1 MKAIKLHVWFMLM
14 LLSVSCPVSASAGK
28 NTSATEKPAKE
39 KKASEA
45 AMIVPV
51 NVPLFSPLFDNFPIA
66 TVEDDP
72 ITLRD
77 LEQGIDLAHQQEGS
91 ADKTAGKISYR
102 EILDRLLTLR
112 LIVHEARNMGLDELP
127 DAKAAIEA
135 NTQQYLRKALLD
147 HAAEQAKPD
156 DKEVEAFYKVN
167 AMEYKINSALFK
179 KEEDAKKA
187 AQEIKG
193 GKDFKETIKKCIDS
207 NQAIGMAEEKY
218 LKRRDLTPE
227 IAQAVASMQ
236 TGTVSPVTRVESG
249 YVLFKLEDARVPA
262 VEDTAAREM
271 ARQESLNLQK
281 LKAVT
286 ALKEAL
292 FKKYVKL
299 DKKLLESID
308 YEAKP
313 GFFSKESKFDKYL
326 KDDRVIAEIQG
337 EQPLTVSMLT
347 KAIKAKLYHG
357 VKSAYE
363 NKSINEKKMPLFSEY
378 LEKKL
383 ELKEAKIQGLDK
395 TDEAQAA
402 LKDME
407 YNVLFNLFVEK
418 AVVPDVHTTNDD
430 LKTYYESHKK
440 DFTKPAMVRLS
451 SLAFQE
457 KKGAEAALARLRQ
470 GTDFDWM
477 KANAAG
483 VAEDAG
489 ELTGGSIPVLVS
501 SLPEGL
507 RKAVDGASPG
517 DYRMYSAPQGPFYAV
532 LVTQVIP
539 EQVQPLD
546 EIRPQIR
553 FLVGREQL
561 NKSLQTWAA
570 KLRDAYT
577 VKIYLGDKQ
586 H

>member
-1 MKAIKLHVWFMLM
+1 MKAIKVHVLFMLI
-14 LLSVSCPVSASAGK
+14 LITISCPVYASDEK
-28 NTSATEKPAKE
+28 NTSAAEKPVKKE
-39 KKASEA
+39 NASEA
-45 AMIVPV
+45 AMSVPV
-51 NVPLFSPLFDNFPIA
+51 NAPLFSPLFANFPIA
-66 TVEDDP
+66 SVEDDT

-77 LEQGIDLAHQQEGS
+77 LGLAIDIAHRQEDS

-102 EILDRLLTLR
+102 DILDRLVTVR

-127 DAKAAIEA
+127 EAKATIEA
-135 NTQQYLRKALLD
+135 NTQQYLRKTLLD
-147 HAAEQAKPD
+147 HAAEHAKPD
-156 DKEVEAFYKVN
+156 DKEVEKFYKID

-187 AQEIKG
+187 AEEIKG
-193 GKDFKETIKKCIDS
+193 GKDFNETIKKCIES
-207 NQAIGMAEEKY
+207 GQATGMAVDKY

-227 IAQAVASMQ
+227 IAQAVVSMQ
-236 TGTVSPVTRVESG
+236 TGTVSPVTRIESG
-249 YVLFKLEDARVPA
+249 FVLFKLEDARVPTE
-262 VEDTAAREM
+262 EDTAAREM
-271 ARQESLNLQK
+271 ARQESLRLQK
-281 LKAVT
+281 FKAVT
-286 ALKEAL
+286 ELKEAL

-313 GFFSKESKFDKYL
+313 GFFSKESAFDKYL

-347 KAIKAKLYHG
+347 KAIKERLYHG

-363 NKSINEKKMPLFSEY
+363 NKSINEKKMPVFSEF

-383 ELKEAKIQGLDK
+383 ELKEAKSQGLDK
-395 TDEAQAA
+395 TDESQAA

-407 YNVLFNLFVEK
+407 YSVLFNLFLEK
-418 AVVPDVHTTNDD
+418 AVVPDVHPTDED
-430 LKTYYESHKK
+430 LKAYYESHKK
-440 DFTKPAMVRLS
+440 DFTQPAMVRLN
-451 SLAFQE
+451 SLAFQNR
-457 KKGAEAALARLRQ
+457 KGAEAALARLRK

-483 VAEDAG
+483 MATDAG
-489 ELTGGSIPVLVS
+489 ELTGGRIPVVVT

-517 DYRMYSAPQGPFYAV
+517 DYRLYSAPQGPFYAV
-532 LVTQVIP
+532 LITQVIP
-539 EQVQPLD
+539 EKVQSL
-546 EIRPQIR
+546 EEVSQKIR
-553 FLVGREQL
+553 FLVNREQL

>member
-14 LLSVSCPVSASAGK
+14 LLSVSCPVSASDEK
-28 NTSATEKPAKE
+28 NTSATEKPVKKE
-39 KKASEA
+39 EVSESV
-45 AMIVPV
+45 MSVPV
-51 NVPLFSPLFDNFPIA
+51 NVPLFSPLFANFPIA

-77 LEQGIDLAHQQEGS
+77 LGQGIDIAHRQEGS

-102 EILDRLLTLR
+102 EILDRLLTVR
-112 LIVHEARNMGLDELP
+112 LIVHEARAMGLDELP
-127 DAKAAIEA
+127 EAKAMIES
-135 NTQQYLRKALLD
+135 NKQQYLRTALLD
-147 HAAEQAKPD
+147 HAAEKAKPD
-156 DKEVEAFYKVN
+156 DKEVEALYKVD
-167 AMEYKINSALFK
+167 AMEYKMNSALFK

-187 AQEIKG
+187 AEEIKG
-193 GKDFKETIKKCIDS
+193 GKDFNETIKKCIES
-207 NQAIGMAEEKY
+207 NQATGMAEEKY

-227 IAQAVASMQ
+227 IAQAIASMQ
-236 TGTVSPVTRVESG
+236 TGSVSPVTRIESG
-249 YVLFKLEDARVPA
+249 FVLFKLEDARVPTQ
-262 VEDTAAREM
+262 EDTTAREM
-271 ARQESLNLQK
+271 ARQESLHTQK
-281 LKAVT
+281 LKVVGE
-286 ALKEAL
+286 LKAEL

-299 DKKLLESID
+299 NTKLLDSID

-313 GFFSKESKFDKYL
+313 GFFSKESAFDKYL

-347 KAIKAKLYHG
+347 KAIESKLYHG

-363 NKSINEKKMPLFSEY
+363 NKSINEKKMPLFSEF

-383 ELKEAKIQGLDK
+383 ELKEAKSQGLDK
-395 TDEAQAA
+395 TDEGQAA
-402 LKDME
+402 LRDIE
-407 YNVLFNLFVEK
+407 YSVLFNLFLEK
-418 AVVPDVHTTNDD
+418 AVLPDVHATNDD
-430 LKTYYESHKK
+430 LKAYYESHKK
-440 DFTKPAMVRLS
+440 DYTKPSMIRLS
-451 SLAFQE
+451 SLAFQD
-457 KKGAEAALARLRQ
+457 KKGAEAALARLRK

-477 KANAAG
+477 KANAVG
-483 VAEDAG
+483 MVTDAG
-489 ELTGGSIPVLVS
+489 ELTGGRIPVLVS

-517 DYRMYSAPQGPFYAV
+517 DYRLYSAPQGPFYAV
-532 LVTQVIP
+532 LITQVIP
-539 EQVQPLD
+539 EQVQPL
-546 EIRPQIR
+546 EEVSQKVR
-553 FLVGREQL
+553 FLVSREQL

>member
-1 MKAIKLHVWFMLM
+1 MKAIKLNVWFMLM
-14 LLSVSCPVSASAGK
+14 LLCVSCPVFASDEKHA
-28 NTSATEKPAKE
+28 SATEKPVKTE
-39 KKASEA
+39 EVSEA
-45 AMIVPV
+45 VMSVPV
-51 NVPLFSPLFDNFPIA
+51 NVPLFSPLFANFPIA

-77 LEQGIDLAHQQEGS
+77 LGLGIDVAHRQEGS

-102 EILDRLLTLR
+102 EILDRLLTVR

-127 DAKAAIEA
+127 EAKEMIEA
-135 NTQQYLRKALLD
+135 NTQQYLRTALLD
-147 HAAEQAKPD
+147 HAAEHAKPD
-156 DKEVEAFYKVN
+156 DKEVEAFYKVD
-167 AMEYKINSALFK
+167 AMEYKMNSALFK
-179 KEEDAKKA
+179 KEVDAKKA
-187 AQEIKG
+187 AEEIKG
-193 GKDFKETIKKCIDS
+193 GKDFNETIKKCIES
-207 NQAIGMAEEKY
+207 NQATGMAEEKY

-236 TGTVSPVTRVESG
+236 TGTVSPVTRIESG
-249 YVLFKLEDARVPA
+249 FVLFKLDDARVPKE
-262 VEDTAAREM
+262 EDTEAREM
-271 ARQESLNLQK
+271 ARQESLHQQK
-281 LKAVT
+281 LKAVGELKA
-286 ALKEAL
+286 ALL
-292 FKKYVKL
+292 KKYVKL
-299 DKKLLESID
+299 NSKLLDSID

-313 GFFSKESKFDKYL
+313 GFFSKESAFDKYL

-347 KAIKAKLYHG
+347 KAIEKKLYHG

-363 NKSINEKKMPLFSEY
+363 NKSINEKKMPLVSEF
-378 LEKKL
+378 LEKKI

-395 TDEAQAA
+395 TDEGQAA
-402 LKDME
+402 LRDIE
-407 YNVLFNLFVEK
+407 YSELFNLFLEK
-418 AVVPDVHTTNDD
+418 AVLPDVHATNDD
-430 LKTYYESHKK
+430 LKNYYESHKK

-457 KKGAEAALARLRQ
+457 KKGAEAALARLRK

-477 KANAAG
+477 KANATG

-517 DYRMYSAPQGPFYAV
+517 DYRLYSDPQGPFYAV
-532 LVTQVIP
+532 LITQVIP
-539 EQVQPLD
+539 EQVQPL
-546 EIRPQIR
+546 EEVSPKIRY
-553 FLVGREQL
+553 LVSREQL

-577 VKIYLGDKQ
+577 VKIYLVDKQ